1 MTKGVINLDI
11 KYIDGGVTAPNGFL
25 ASGVHCGLKQGSLK
39 KDLALIYSEVPAAAA
54 GMYTKNKVKGAPIYV
69 TKEHLSNKKAQAIII
84 NSGNA
89 NTCNG
94 DDGLIKAKKMTSL
107 QANKLNLKTE
117 DVLVASTGVIGVP
130 LNIDA
135 IKDGIPML
143 TEKLSKE
150 GSNDASLAIMTTD
163 TFQKQLAVEFY
174 IGDKKITMGAMAKGS
189 GMIEPNMGTML
200 SFITTDLS
208 IAPELLH
215 ESLQSSVGVTYNR
228 VSVDGDTSTNDM
240 VLILANGLAE
250 NPTITEKDESY
261 NTFLN
266 ALTELNTIMAKNIAK
281 DGEGA
286 TKLLEC
292 QIIGAKNEKDAVV
305 LGKSVINSS
314 LVKTAMFGSDANW
327 GRILCALGYA
337 NIDFDPEK
345 VDVAFESK
353 AGSIKVCESGSSL
366 PFDEDIAKK
375 VLSENEIVIKVNLSL
390 GDYSAYVWGCDLSY
404 EYVKINGDYRS

>member
-1 MTKGVINLDI
+1 MDI

-215 ESLQSSVGVTYNR
+215 EALQSSVGVTYNR

>member
-1 MTKGVINLDI
+1 MNI

-25 ASGVHCGLKQGSLK
+25 ASGIYCGLKKSNLQ
-39 KDLALIYSEVPAAAA
+39 KDLALIYSEVPAIAA
-54 GMYTKNKVKGAPIYV
+54 GMYTKNKVKGAPIYI
-69 TKEHLSNKKAQAIII
+69 TKEHLTNKKAQAIII

-94 DDGLIKAKKMTSL
+94 DDGLHKAEKMTSL
-107 QANKLNLKTE
+107 QAKELKLKAD

-135 IKDGIPML
+135 IKDGIPLL

-150 GSNDASLAIMTTD
+150 GFDDASSAIMTTD
-163 TFQKQLAVEFY
+163 TFKKQLALEFY
-174 IGDKKITMGAMAKGS
+174 IGDKKVTIGSMAKGS

-200 SFITTDLS
+200 SFLTTDLS
-208 IAPELLH
+208 ISPELLD
-215 ESLQSSVGVTYNR
+215 EALKSSVTVTYNR

-240 VLILANGLAE
+240 ILILANGLAE
-250 NPTITEKDESY
+250 NPTITEKDEDY
-261 NTFLN
+261 DAFLK

-292 QIIGAKNEKDAVV
+292 QIIGASTEEDAVV

-327 GRILCALGYA
+327 GRILCALGYTK
-337 NIDFDPEK
+337 IDFDPEK
-345 VDVAFESK
+345 VDVSFESP
-353 AGSIKVCESGSSL
+353 AGSIKVCEAGSSL
-366 PFDEDIAKK
+366 PFDEDKAKE
-375 VLSENEIVIKVNLSL
+375 VLSENEIIIKVNLFL

>member
-1 MTKGVINLDI
+1 LDI
-11 KYIDGGVTAPNGFL
+11 KYIDGGVTAPKGFL
-25 ASGVHCGLKQGSLK
+25 ASGIHCGLKKSDLQ

-54 GMYTKNKVKGAPIYV
+54 GMYTKNKVKGAPIYI
-69 TKEHLSNKKAQAIII
+69 TKDHLANKKAQAIII

-94 DDGLIKAKKMTSL
+94 DDGLNKAKKMACL
-107 QANKLNLKTE
+107 QAKELKLKTD

-135 IKDGIPML
+135 IKNGIPLL
-143 TEKLSKE
+143 TEKLSIN
-150 GSNDASLAIMTTD
+150 GYDDASAAIMTTD
-163 TFQKQLAVEFY
+163 TFKKQLALEFY
-174 IGDKKITMGAMAKGS
+174 IGDKKVTIGSMAKGS

-208 IAPELLH
+208 ISPELLN
-215 ESLQSSVGVTYNR
+215 EALKSSVTVTYNR

-240 VLILANGLAE
+240 ILILANGLAE
-250 NPTITEKDESY
+250 NPIITEKDENY
-261 NTFLN
+261 DAFLEV
-266 ALTELNTIMAKNIAK
+266 LTALNTIMAKNIAK

-292 QIIGAKNEKDAVV
+292 QIIGAASEEDAVV

-327 GRILCALGYA
+327 GRILCALGYTT
-337 NIDFDPEK
+337 IDFDPEK
-345 VDVAFESK
+345 VDVSFESK
-353 AGSIKVCESGSSL
+353 AGTIKVCEAGSSL
-366 PFDEDIAKK
+366 PFDEDIAKAI
-375 VLSENEIVIKVNLSL
+375 LNENEIIIKVNLFL
-390 GDYSAYVWGCDLSY
+390 GDSSAYVWGCDLSY

>member
-1 MTKGVINLDI
+1 MDI
-11 KYIDGGVTAPNGFL
+11 KYINGGITSPEGFL
-25 ASGVHCGLKQGSLK
+25 ASGIHCGLKKSNLK
-39 KDLALIYSEVPAAAA
+39 KDLALIYSEVPSAAA
-54 GMYTKNKVKGAPIYV
+54 GMYTKNKVKGAPIYI
-69 TKEHLSNKKAQAIII
+69 TKDHLANKKAQAIIV

-94 DDGLIKAKKMTSL
+94 EDGLNKAKKMAML
-107 QANKLNLKTE
+107 QAKELKLKPD

-135 IKDGIPML
+135 IKNGIPLL
-143 TEKLSKE
+143 TEKLSKDGFE
-150 GSNDASLAIMTTD
+150 DASSAIMTTD
-163 TFQKQLAVEFY
+163 TYKKQLALEFY
-174 IGDKKITMGAMAKGS
+174 IGDKKIIIGAMAKGS

-200 SFITTDLS
+200 SFITTDIS
-208 IAPELLH
+208 ISPELLN
-215 ESLQSSVGVTYNR
+215 EALQTSVKATYNR

-240 VLILANGLAE
+240 VLILANGLAK
-250 NPTITEKDESY
+250 NPTIIEKDENY
-261 NTFLN
+261 DAFLK
-266 ALTELNTIMAKNIAK
+266 ALTSLNTIMAKNIAK

-292 QIIGAKNEKDAVV
+292 QILGANTEEDAVT

-337 NIDFDPEK
+337 KIDFDPEK
-345 VDVAFESK
+345 VDVSFESS
-353 AGSIKVCESGSSL
+353 AGSIKVCEAGSSL
-366 PFDEDIAKK
+366 GFDEDKAKEI
-375 VLSENEIVIKVNLSL
+375 LTQDEIVIKVDLSL
-390 GDYSAYVWGCDLSY
+390 GNASAYVWGCDLSY

>member
-1 MTKGVINLDI
+1 LNI

-25 ASGVHCGLKQGSLK
+25 ASGIHCGLKKSNLK

-54 GMYTKNKVKGAPIYV
+54 GMYTKNKVKGAPIYI

-94 DDGLIKAKKMTSL
+94 DDGLNKAKKMTSL
-107 QANKLNLKTE
+107 QAKALNLKTDE
-117 DVLVASTGVIGVP
+117 VLVASTGVIGVP

-135 IKDGIPML
+135 VKSGIPLL
-143 TEKLSKE
+143 TEKLSKD

-174 IGDKKITMGAMAKGS
+174 LGDKKVTIGSMAKGS

-200 SFITTDLS
+200 SFLTTDIS
-208 IAPELLH
+208 IAPELLD
-215 ESLQSSVGVTYNR
+215 EALKSSVTVTYNR

-240 VLILANGLAE
+240 ILILANGLAE
-250 NPTITEKDESY
+250 NPTITEKNDDY
-261 NTFLN
+261 YTFVQV
-266 ALTELNTIMAKNIAK
+266 LTNLNTIMAKNIAK

-292 QIIGAKNEKDAVV
+292 QILGAKTEEDAVV

-337 NIDFDPEK
+337 KIDFNPEK
-345 VDVAFESK
+345 VDVSFESS
-353 AGSIKVCESGSSL
+353 AGSIKVCEAGSSL

-375 VLSENEIVIKVNLSL
+375 VLNENEIVIKVNLFL
-390 GDYSAYVWGCDLSY
+390 GDHDAYVWGCDLSY

>member
-1 MTKGVINLDI
+1 LNIN
-11 KYIDGGVTAPNGFL
+11 YIDGGVTAPNGFL

-69 TKEHLSNKKAQAIII
+69 TKEHLTNKNAQAIII

-94 DDGLIKAKKMTSL
+94 DDGLQKAKKMTSL
-107 QANKLNLKTE
+107 QAKELNLKAD

-135 IKDGIPML
+135 IKSGIPLL

-150 GSNDASLAIMTTD
+150 GFDDASSAIMTTD
-163 TFQKQLAVEFY
+163 TFKKQMALEFY
-174 IGDKKITMGAMAKGS
+174 IGDKKITIGSMAKGS

-200 SFITTDLS
+200 SFLTTDLS
-208 IAPELLH
+208 ISSELLS
-215 ESLQSSVGVTYNR
+215 EALKSSVSITYNR

-240 VLILANGLAE
+240 ILILANGLAD
-250 NPTITEKDESY
+250 NPTITEKDDNY
-261 NTFLN
+261 YTFVKV
-266 ALTELNTIMAKNIAK
+266 LTELNTHMARNIAK

-292 QIIGAKNEKDAVV
+292 QIIGAKSEEDAVT

-345 VDVAFESK
+345 VDVSFESA
-353 AGSIKVCESGSSL
+353 AGSIKVCEAGSSL

-375 VLSENEIVIKVNLSL
+375 VLSENEIIIKVDLFL
-390 GDYSAYVWGCDLSY
+390 GDHSAYVWGCDLSY

>member
-1 MTKGVINLDI
+1 MDI
-11 KYIDGGVTAPNGFL
+11 KYINGGITSPEGFL
-25 ASGVHCGLKQGSLK
+25 ASGIHCGLKKSNLK
-39 KDLALIYSEVPAAAA
+39 KDLALIYSEVPSAAA
-54 GMYTKNKVKGAPIYV
+54 GMYTKNKVKGAPIYI
-69 TKEHLSNKKAQAIII
+69 TKDHLANKKAQAIIV

-94 DDGLIKAKKMTSL
+94 EDGLNKAKKMAML
-107 QANKLNLKTE
+107 QAKELKLKPD

-135 IKDGIPML
+135 IKNGIPLL
-143 TEKLSKE
+143 TEKLSKDGFE
-150 GSNDASLAIMTTD
+150 DASSAIMTTD
-163 TFQKQLAVEFY
+163 TYKKQLALEFY
-174 IGDKKITMGAMAKGS
+174 IGDKKITIGAMAKGS

-200 SFITTDLS
+200 SFITTDIS
-208 IAPELLH
+208 ISPELLN
-215 ESLQSSVGVTYNR
+215 EALQTSVKATYNR

-240 VLILANGLAE
+240 VLILANGLAK
-250 NPTITEKDESY
+250 NPTISEKDENY
-261 NTFLN
+261 DAFLK
-266 ALTELNTIMAKNIAK
+266 ALTSLNTIMAKNIAK

-292 QIIGAKNEKDAVV
+292 QILGANTEEDAVT

-337 NIDFDPEK
+337 KIDFDPEK
-345 VDVAFESK
+345 VDVSFESS
-353 AGSIKVCESGSSL
+353 AGSIKVCEDGSSL
-366 PFDEDIAKK
+366 GFDEDKAKEI
-375 VLSENEIVIKVNLSL
+375 LTQDEIVIKVDLSL
-390 GDYSAYVWGCDLSY
+390 GNASAYVWGCDLSY

>member
-1 MTKGVINLDI
+1 MDI

-25 ASGVHCGLKQGSLK
+25 ASGIHCGLKKGDLK

-54 GMYTKNKVKGAPIYV
+54 GMYTKNKVKGAPIYI
-69 TKEHLSNKKAQAIII
+69 TKEHLANKKAQAIIV

-94 DDGLIKAKKMTSL
+94 DDGLNKAKKMASL
-107 QANKLNLKTE
+107 QAKELKLKADE
-117 DVLVASTGVIGVP
+117 VLVASTGVIGVP

-135 IKDGIPML
+135 IKNGIPLL
-143 TEKLSKE
+143 TEKLSKD

-163 TFQKQLAVEFY
+163 TFQKQLALEFY
-174 IGDKKITMGAMAKGS
+174 IGDKKVTIGSMAKGS

-208 IAPELLH
+208 ISPELLD
-215 ESLQSSVGVTYNR
+215 EALKSSVTVTYNR

-240 VLILANGLAE
+240 VLILANGLAK
-250 NPTITEKDESY
+250 NPTITEKDDNY
-261 NTFLN
+261 YAFLN
-266 ALTELNTIMAKNIAK
+266 VLTELNTIMAKNIAK

-292 QIIGAKNEKDAVV
+292 QIIGAKTEEDAVV

-327 GRILCALGYA
+327 GRILCALGYTK
-337 NIDFDPEK
+337 IDFDPEK
-345 VDVAFESK
+345 VDVSFESS
-353 AGSIKVCESGSSL
+353 AGSIKVCEAGSSL

-375 VLSENEIVIKVNLSL
+375 VLNENEVVIKVNLFL
-390 GDYSAYVWGCDLSY
+390 GDHSAYVWGCDLSY

>member
-1 MTKGVINLDI
+1 MDI

-69 TKEHLSNKKAQAIII
+69 TKEHLSNKRAQAIII

-107 QANKLNLKTE
+107 QANKLNLKAE

-174 IGDKKITMGAMAKGS
+174 IGDKKITMGRW
-189 GMIEPNMGTML
+189 
-200 SFITTDLS
+200 
-208 IAPELLH
+208 
-215 ESLQSSVGVTYNR
+215 Q
-228 VSVDGDTSTNDM
+228 
-240 VLILANGLAE
+240 
-250 NPTITEKDESY
+250 
-261 NTFLN
+261 
-266 ALTELNTIMAKNIAK
+266 
-281 DGEGA
+281 
-286 TKLLEC
+286 
-292 QIIGAKNEKDAVV
+292 
-305 LGKSVINSS
+305 
-314 LVKTAMFGSDANW
+314 
-327 GRILCALGYA
+327 
-337 NIDFDPEK
+337 K
-345 VDVAFESK
+345 VQV
-353 AGSIKVCESGSSL
+353 
-366 PFDEDIAKK
+366 
-375 VLSENEIVIKVNLSL
+375 
-390 GDYSAYVWGCDLSY
+390 
-404 EYVKINGDYRS
+404 

>member
-1 MTKGVINLDI
+1 MDI

-25 ASGVHCGLKQGSLK
+25 ASGIYCGLKKSNLQ
-39 KDLALIYSEVPAAAA
+39 KDLALIYSEVPAVAA
-54 GMYTKNKVKGAPIYV
+54 GMYTKNKVKGAPIYI
-69 TKEHLSNKKAQAIII
+69 TKEHLTNKKAQAIII

-94 DDGLIKAKKMTSL
+94 DDGLNKAKKMTSL
-107 QANKLNLKTE
+107 QAKELKLKAG
-117 DVLVASTGVIGVP
+117 DILVASTGVIGVP

-135 IKDGIPML
+135 IKNGIPLL

-150 GSNDASLAIMTTD
+150 GFDDASSAIMTTD
-163 TFQKQLAVEFY
+163 TFKKQLALEFY
-174 IGDKKITMGAMAKGS
+174 IGDKKITIGSMAKGS

-208 IAPELLH
+208 ISPELLD
-215 ESLQSSVGVTYNR
+215 EALKSSVTVTYNR

-240 VLILANGLAE
+240 ILILANGLAE
-250 NPTITEKDESY
+250 NLTITEKDENY
-261 NTFLN
+261 DAFLE
-266 ALTELNTIMAKNIAK
+266 ALTTLNTIMAKNIAK

-292 QIIGAKNEKDAVV
+292 QIIGANTEDDAVV

-327 GRILCALGYA
+327 GRILCALGYTKI
-337 NIDFDPEK
+337 NFDPEK
-345 VDVAFESK
+345 VDVSFESP
-353 AGSIKVCESGSSL
+353 AGSIKVCEAGSSL
-366 PFDEDIAKK
+366 PFNEDKAKGN
-375 VLSENEIVIKVNLSL
+375 LNENEIIIKVNLFL

>member
-1 MTKGVINLDI
+1 MNIN
-11 KYIDGGVTAPNGFL
+11 YIEGGITAPKGFL
-25 ASGVHCGLKQGSLK
+25 ASGIHCGLKKSNLK

-54 GMYTKNKVKGAPIYV
+54 GMYTKNKVKGAPIYI
-69 TKEHLSNKKAQAIII
+69 TKEHLTNKKAQAIII

-94 DDGLIKAKKMTSL
+94 EDGLQKAKKMTTL
-107 QANKLNLKTE
+107 QAKELNLKAD

-135 IKDGIPML
+135 IKNGIPLL
-143 TEKLSKE
+143 TEKLSKDGFE
-150 GSNDASLAIMTTD
+150 DASSAIMTTD
-163 TFQKQLAVEFY
+163 TFKKQLAVEFY
-174 IGDKKITMGAMAKGS
+174 LGDKKVTIGAMAKGS

-200 SFITTDLS
+200 SFITTDIS
-208 IAPELLH
+208 ISPELLN
-215 ESLQSSVGVTYNR
+215 EALKSSVKLTYNR

-250 NPTITEKDESY
+250 NPTITEKDENY
-261 NTFLN
+261 NKFLEI
-266 ALTELNTIMAKNIAK
+266 LTDLNIKMAKNIAK

-292 QIIGAKNEKDAVV
+292 QIIGAASEKDAVI

-337 NIDFDPEK
+337 KIDFDPEK
-345 VDVAFESK
+345 VDVSFESC
-353 AGSIKVCESGSSL
+353 AGSIKVCEAGSSL
-366 PFDEDIAKK
+366 PFSEEKAKDILTQDEI
-375 VLSENEIVIKVNLSL
+375 IIKVDLSL
-390 GDYSAYVWGCDLSY
+390 GNHNAYVWGCDLSY

>member
-1 MTKGVINLDI
+1 MNIN
-11 KYIDGGVTAPNGFL
+11 YIEGGITAPKGFL
-25 ASGVHCGLKQGSLK
+25 ASGIHCGLKKSNLK
-39 KDLALIYSEVPAAAA
+39 KDLALIYSEVPATAS
-54 GMYTKNKVKGAPIYV
+54 GMYTKNKVKGAPIYI
-69 TKEHLSNKKAQAIII
+69 TKEHLTNKKAQAIII

-94 DDGLIKAKKMTSL
+94 EDGLHKAKKMTSL
-107 QANKLNLKTE
+107 QAKELNLKTD

-135 IKDGIPML
+135 IKNGIPLL
-143 TEKLSKE
+143 TEKLSKDGFE
-150 GSNDASLAIMTTD
+150 DASSAIMTTD
-163 TFQKQLAVEFY
+163 TFKKQLAVEFY
-174 IGDKKITMGAMAKGS
+174 LGDKKVTIGAMAKGS

-208 IAPELLH
+208 ISPELLN
-215 ESLQSSVGVTYNR
+215 EALKSSVKLTYNR

-250 NPTITEKDESY
+250 NTTITEKDENY
-261 NTFLN
+261 NKFLEI
-266 ALTELNTIMAKNIAK
+266 LTNLNIKMAKNIAK

-292 QIIGAKNEKDAVV
+292 QITGAASEKDAVI

-345 VDVAFESK
+345 VDVSFESS
-353 AGSIKVCESGSSL
+353 AGSIKVCEAGSPL
-366 PFDEDIAKK
+366 PFSEEKAKDILTQDEI
-375 VLSENEIVIKVNLSL
+375 IIKVDLSL
-390 GDYSAYVWGCDLSY
+390 GNHDAYVWGCDLSY

>member
-1 MTKGVINLDI
+1 MDI

-25 ASGVHCGLKQGSLK
+25 ASGIYCGLKKSNLQ

-54 GMYTKNKVKGAPIYV
+54 GMYTKNKVKGAPIYI
-69 TKEHLSNKKAQAIII
+69 TKEHLNNKKAQAIII

-94 DDGLIKAKKMTSL
+94 DDGLHKAEKMTYL
-107 QANKLNLKTE
+107 QAKELRLKAD

-135 IKDGIPML
+135 IKDGIPLL
-143 TEKLSKE
+143 TEKLSKD

-163 TFQKQLAVEFY
+163 TFQKQLALEFF
-174 IGDKKITMGAMAKGS
+174 IGDKKVTIGSMAKGS

-208 IAPELLH
+208 ISPELLT
-215 ESLQSSVGVTYNR
+215 EALKSSVTVTYNR

-240 VLILANGLAE
+240 ILILANGLAE
-250 NPTITEKDESY
+250 NPTITEKDENY
-261 NTFLN
+261 DAFLKV
-266 ALTELNTIMAKNIAK
+266 LTELNTIMAKNIAK

-292 QIIGAKNEKDAVV
+292 QIIGAKSEEDAVV

-327 GRILCALGYA
+327 GRILCALGYTK
-337 NIDFDPEK
+337 IDFDPEK
-345 VDVAFESK
+345 VDVSFESS
-353 AGSIKVCESGSSL
+353 AGSIKVCEAGSSL
-366 PFDEDIAKK
+366 PFDEAMAKK
-375 VLSENEIVIKVNLSL
+375 VLSENEIIIKVNLFL
-390 GDYSAYVWGCDLSY
+390 GEYSAYVWGCDLSY